1 MQHGYSLF
9 RNELGFLEDGTLQ
22 QFTHYL
28 VVKSSFWGW
37 NSAAGYPLFG
47 GETFLFASILTL
59 VYFSGAKIMS
69 QDDKDYMIDDMQKP
83 TWCNTHILPYMDAG
97 FHGQKMRNHS
107 WHFHLHAT
115 EPSIS
120 TVSFSLC
127 SLPHFHY
134 KVWYLESDNNPSHRG
149 RESFS
154 ITDSQDSGTISDCWG
169 GKWTNPCSTL
179 PS

>member
-83 TWCNTHILPYMDAG
+83 T
-97 FHGQKMRNHS
+97 
-107 WHFHLHAT
+107 
-115 EPSIS
+115 
-120 TVSFSLC
+120 
-127 SLPHFHY
+127 
-134 KVWYLESDNNPSHRG
+134 
-149 RESFS
+149 
-154 ITDSQDSGTISDCWG
+154 
-169 GKWTNPCSTL
+169 
-179 PS
+179 